1 MEKNKQD
8 NKDLTI
14 NDIADLIKLT
24 EKNLEA
30 KIVSSGNEITKSLEA
45 KISLSASE
53 TTKALEA
60 KIDSSVDML
69 VRITQNNF
77 LKLEADIRDIKA
89 DTENIKA
96 DLNKKV
102 NIIDN
107 NTFKFRIEKLEEKL
121 A

>member
-1 MEKNKQD
+1 MSEENKKEVTID
-8 NKDLTI
+8 N
-14 NDIADLIKLT
+14 IAELIKLSAEKT

-30 KIVSSGNEITKSLEA
+30 KIISSAN
-45 KISLSASE
+45 E

-69 VRITQNNF
+69 ARITQNNF
-77 LKLEADIRDIKA
+77 LKLEADISEVKVDIGEVKE

-102 NIIDN
+102 D
-107 NTFKFRIEKLEEKL
+107 KIEYNSLVHMVEKMEEKL